1 MRAIAVVAAFAVLP
15 AAASVN
21 VNTAQ
26 QSELQ
31 SLGRFDKY
39 QARDII
45 EYRNQNGPYRS
56 IDDLAKALG
65 EPAAEKVAGDVT
77 FSGPPYVAPP
87 HAKKKRS
94 RIVKKKS
101 TIARKEG

>member
-1 MRAIAVVAAFAVLP
+1 MRTIALAALALLAPLP
-15 AAASVN
+15 ALASVN

-31 SLGRFDKY
+31 SMPGLDKY
-39 QARDII
+39 KARTII
-45 EYRNQNGPYRS
+45 EYRNQNGSYRS

-65 EPAAEKVAGDVT
+65 EPAAEKVAGEVT

-87 HAKKKRS
+87 HSKKTRS
-94 RIVKKKS
+94 RIVRKKK
-101 TIARKEG
+101 T

>member
-1 MRAIAVVAAFAVLP
+1 MRTIALAALALLAP
-15 AAASVN
+15 LAALATVN

-31 SLGRFDKY
+31 SMPGLDKL
-39 QARDII
+39 QARTII

-65 EPAAEKVAGDVT
+65 EPAAEKVASEVT

-87 HAKKKRS
+87 HSKKTKS
-94 RIVKKKS
+94 RIVRKKK
-101 TIARKEG
+101 A

>member
-1 MRAIAVVAAFAVLP
+1 MRTIALAALVVLSPLSAFAT
-15 AAASVN
+15 VN

-31 SLGRFDKY
+31 SMPGLDKFK
-39 QARDII
+39 ARTII
-45 EYRNQNGPYRS
+45 EYRNQNGSYRS

-65 EPAAEKVAGDVT
+65 EPAAEKVAGEVT

-87 HAKKKRS
+87 HSKKTKS
-94 RIVKKKS
+94 RIVRKKK
-101 TIARKEG
+101 T

>member
-1 MRAIAVVAAFAVLP
+1 MRALVALAALAALP

-31 SLGRFDKY
+31 SVRGLDKY
-39 QARDII
+39 EARTII
-45 EYRNQNGPYRS
+45 DYRNRNGDYRS
-56 IDDLAKALG
+56 IGDLAKALG
-65 EPAAEKVAGDVT
+65 EPAAQKVAGEVT

-94 RIVKKKS
+94 RIVRKK
-101 TIARKEG
+101 G

>member
-1 MRAIAVVAAFAVLP
+1 MRAIAALAIFAALP

-31 SLGRFDKY
+31 ALHGLDKY
-39 QARDII
+39 QARTII

-56 IDDLAKALG
+56 VDDLAKALG

-87 HAKKKRS
+87 HASKKKS
-94 RIVKKKS
+94 RIVRKK
-101 TIARKEG
+101 T

>member
-1 MRAIAVVAAFAVLP
+1 MRTIALAALVFLSPLPAFAT
-15 AAASVN
+15 VN

-31 SLGRFDKY
+31 SMAGLDKFK
-39 QARDII
+39 ARTII

-56 IDDLAKALG
+56 IDDVAKALG
-65 EPAAEKVAGDVT
+65 EPAAEKVAGEVT

-87 HAKKKRS
+87 HAKKKKS
-94 RIVKKKS
+94 RIVRKK
-101 TIARKEG
+101 G

>member
-1 MRAIAVVAAFAVLP
+1 MRTIALAALALLAPLPVL
-15 AAASVN
+15 ATVN

-31 SLGRFDKY
+31 SMPGLDKL
-39 QARDII
+39 QARTII

-65 EPAAEKVAGDVT
+65 EPAAEKVAGEVT

-87 HAKKKRS
+87 HQKKTRSKIVRKKK
-94 RIVKKKS
+94 
-101 TIARKEG
+101 T

>member
-1 MRAIAVVAAFAVLP
+1 MRAIALFAALAALP

-31 SLGRFDKY
+31 SLRGLDKY
-39 QARDII
+39 QARTII

-65 EPAAEKVAGDVT
+65 DPTARKISSEVA
-77 FSGPPYVAPP
+77 FSGPAYVAPP
-87 HAKKKRS
+87 HATKKKS
-94 RIVKKKS
+94 RIVRKK
-101 TIARKEG
+101 G

>member
-1 MRAIAVVAAFAVLP
+1 MRAIAVLAAFAALP

-31 SLGRFDKY
+31 LGGLDKY
-39 QARDII
+39 QARNII

-56 IDDLAKALG
+56 IDDVAKALG

-94 RIVKKKS
+94 RIV
-101 TIARKEG
+101 RKRS

>member
-1 MRAIAVVAAFAVLP
+1 MRPLAALAALAALP
-15 AAASVN
+15 ALATVN

-31 SLGRFDKY
+31 SMRGLDKY
-39 QARDII
+39 QARTII

-56 IDDLAKALG
+56 LDDLAKALG
-65 EPAAEKVAGDVT
+65 EPATQKVAGEVA

-87 HAKKKRS
+87 HARKKKS
-94 RIVKKKS
+94 RIVRKKS
-101 TIARKEG
+101 

>member
-1 MRAIAVVAAFAVLP
+1 MRGIAVLAVLAALP

-31 SLGRFDKY
+31 SLRGLDKY
-39 QARDII
+39 QARTNI

-56 IDDLAKALG
+56 VDDLAKALG
-65 EPAAEKVAGDVT
+65 DPVAEKVAGDVT

-87 HAKKKRS
+87 KTKKKRS
-94 RIVKKKS
+94 RIVRKKS
-101 TIARKEG
+101 